1 MTLPSPRP
9 FQVNPCIKSSLY
21 RKQYSCFLSRCND
34 ISPSVPV
41 RTYTRPFPSSV
52 RTDQYGN
59 RNTAWNEGVWLAK
72 NCSRDP
78 SVSSHLSISLSLSLS
93 PSISLSFFLFFIWA
107 YNFVSPS
114 IQSLFPYPVTL
125 SPSWLSLAV
134 HNFLFLSLYVRTL
147 FITTFVYMDVNG

>member
-93 PSISLSFFLFFIWA
+93 PSISLYF
-107 YNFVSPS
+107 
-114 IQSLFPYPVTL
+114 
-125 SPSWLSLAV
+125 
-134 HNFLFLSLYVRTL
+134 FLFLSGHITL
-147 FITTFVYMDVNG
+147 SLLLSSLSFHIQSLSLHLGCRSLSIIFSFSHFMFALCS